1 MEDYAY
7 GDMRTEGSACRACQR
22 RGLVNRTALITGV
35 LAGLALTAINLAGVI
50 VALGIVAN

>member
-7 GDMRTEGSACRACQR
+7 GDMLTEGSACRACQR
-22 RGLVNRTALITGV
+22 RGLVTRTALITGV